1 MMRSDNVTRVARL
14 MFPLPRAPWRIPLMA
29 VLMTAGQ
36 ASGVVAGGMSM
47 EGVTVTVPPSTAQP
61 LPEIVVP
68 AEPDPAPAAKPKP
81 KPKDAG
87 AQGKPSSKSAA
98 IKPGDDGTSGRIK
111 GSGQSIV
118 VLVNDEPITGYEI
131 AQRQRLMGM
140 GNANIGERAQANF
153 KSLIKSPKTSER
165 LKAILNETVK
175 SNPGK
180 SRDEIIKIFEQRKQ
194 AFAKS
199 LQAQAVESAR
209 QSVMPGLRK
218 EALEELIDERLK
230 LQEAKRLNVVVGDEQ
245 IDTVMQSIAQKN
257 KMNDKEFEAHLKK
270 MGADANVMRNRFK
283 ANMSWQEVIR
293 RRFGHQIAVSERDI
307 DRFVQKAPGEA
318 EQGLELQVQRITLPV
333 PAKLDQKLFAQ
344 RLAEAEA
351 LVRKGGGCAAMP
363 GLANSVA
370 GARFEN
376 LGTRAPATI
385 AEPTRSMLINAQ
397 DGELIPPTVAAGGVE
412 IWAVCSRKA
421 VAADA
426 ERRENV
432 QAELRQKEFEVLA
445 KKHLKD
451 LRQDA
456 AIEYR

>member
-1 MMRSDNVTRVARL
+1 M
-14 MFPLPRAPWRIPLMA
+14 
-29 VLMTAGQ
+29 
-36 ASGVVAGGMSM
+36 
-47 EGVTVTVPPSTAQP
+47 TVTVPPGTPQP

-68 AEPDPAPAAKPKP
+68 SEPDPAPAAKPKP
-81 KPKDAG
+81 KPKDEG
-87 AQGKPSSKSAA
+87 AQGKPANKSAA
-98 IKPGDDGTSGRIK
+98 IKPGGDGVGGRIK
-111 GSGQSIV
+111 GSSQSIV

-131 AQRQRLMGM
+131 SQRQRLMGM

-153 KSLIKSPKTSER
+153 KALIKSPKTSER

-180 SRDEIIKIFEQRKQ
+180 SREEIIEIFEKRKQ
-194 AFAKS
+194 AFAKG
-199 LQAQAVESAR
+199 LQTQAVESAR

-230 LQEAKRLNVVVGDEQ
+230 LQEAKKLNVVVGDDQ
-245 IDTVMQSIAQKN
+245 IDTIMGSIAQKN
-257 KMNDKEFEAHLKK
+257 KMNNKEFEAHLKK
-270 MGADANVMRNRFK
+270 MGADPTIMRNRFK

-293 RRFGHQIAVSERDI
+293 RKFGHQIAVNDRDV
-307 DRFVQKAPGEA
+307 DRFVQKSPGEND
-318 EQGLELQVQRITLPV
+318 QSVELQVQRITLPV
-333 PAKLDQKLFAQ
+333 PPKLDQKLIAQ
-344 RLAEAEA
+344 RFAEAEGLA
-351 LVRKGGGCAAMP
+351 RKGGGCAAMP

-376 LGTRAPATI
+376 LGPRAAGTI
-385 AEPTRSMLINAQ
+385 QEPTRSMLINAS
-397 DGELIPPTVAAGGVE
+397 DGELLPPTMASGGVE
-412 IWAVCSRKA
+412 IWAVCGRKT
-421 VAADA
+421 VAGDL
-426 ERRENV
+426 ERRETV